1 MGGLSMN
8 SVYWGGYGVVMAT
21 ALVAG
26 CLATAS
32 TAPLLVVA
40 ALVAVAAAM
49 FPALWSPRTAHWVPA
64 IVVGTCA
71 VSQVTTLVFQGP
83 VAGEAETWWLVES
96 VGLVVLVVPAVRR
109 PRGRTAL
116 ALAVLLTATIT
127 ELPLRMVLRVDPPA
141 TFEQAVKLCLA
152 WLLLAAAANGTGCYL
167 RVLDARGRA
176 ALAAERRSQR
186 IELARDLHDFAAH
199 DVTGVVVLAQAA
211 QVLVDQDP
219 KRVGE
224 LLTHI
229 EEAGRQALSS
239 LDRTVHVFTGDDT
252 ATDRHGRHA
261 GETADPGGDALRP
274 RPRDL
279 DGLKAL
285 TDRFARTGGAAVR
298 LDLAD
303 GALADLPWRVSELG
317 YRVVVEALT
326 NVRRHAPGASEV
338 CIAVSRAPYGGM
350 DTLSIT
356 VIDDAPDVGSEK
368 NSGKDSGEPGEPGEP
383 GRLGGG
389 TGLADLRR
397 RVADMGGELAA
408 HPHPSGGWRVSAL
421 LPLVASGPGS
431 GNGQDRPNG

>member
-1 MGGLSMN
+1 MGGLSRN

-21 ALVAG
+21 ALMAG
-26 CLATAS
+26 CLAMAS

-49 FPALWSPRTAHWVPA
+49 FPALWSPRTAHWVPV
-64 IVVGTCA
+64 IVLGTCA
-71 VSQVTTLVFQGP
+71 VSQVATFVFQGP

-96 VGLVVLVVPAVRR
+96 VGLMVLMVPAVRR

-116 ALAVLLTATIT
+116 VLTVLLTATIT

-141 TFEQAVKLCLA
+141 NFEQAVKLCLA
-152 WLLLAAAANGTGCYL
+152 WLLLAAAASGTGCYL
-167 RVLDARGRA
+167 RVLDARGSA
-176 ALAAERRSQR
+176 ALAAERRTQR
-186 IELARDLHDFAAH
+186 LELARDLHDFAAH

-224 LLTHI
+224 LLTRI

-239 LDRTVHVFTGDDT
+239 LDRTVHVFTGDDA
-252 ATDRHGRHA
+252 ATVRHGRHA
-261 GETADPGGDALRP
+261 GETADAGGDAGGDALRP

-317 YRVVVEALT
+317 YRAVVEALT

-356 VIDDAPDVGSEK
+356 VIDDAPNVGSEE
-368 NSGKDSGEPGEPGEP
+368 DSGEPGEPE
-383 GRLGGG
+383 RLGGG
-389 TGLADLRR
+389 TGLADLQRR
-397 RVADMGGELAA
+397 AADMGGELAA
-408 HPHPSGGWRVSAL
+408 HPHPSGGWRVSVL

-431 GNGQDRPNG
+431 GNEQDRPNG

>member
-1 MGGLSMN
+1 MGGLSKN

-26 CLATAS
+26 CLAMAS
-32 TAPLLVVA
+32 TTPLLVVA
-40 ALVAVAAAM
+40 ALAAVAAAM
-49 FPALWSPRTAHWVPA
+49 FPALWSPRTAHWIPA
-64 IVVGTCA
+64 IVLATCA
-71 VSQVTTLVFQGP
+71 VSQVATFVFQGP
-83 VAGEAETWWLVES
+83 VVGGAETWWLVES
-96 VGLVVLVVPAVRR
+96 VALMVLVVPAVRR

-116 ALAVLLTATIT
+116 GLAVLLTATIT

-141 TFEQAVKLCLA
+141 TFAQAVKLCLA
-152 WLLLAAAANGTGCYL
+152 WLLLAAAANGIGCYL
-167 RVLDARGRA
+167 RVLDARGSA
-176 ALAAERRSQR
+176 ALAAERRAHR
-186 IELARDLHDFAAH
+186 LELARDLHDFAAH

-224 LLTHI
+224 LLTRI

-239 LDRTVHVFTGDDT
+239 LDRTVHVFTGDDA
-252 ATDRHGRHA
+252 ATVRHGPHA
-261 GETADPGGDALRP
+261 GETADAGGDALRP

-279 DGLKAL
+279 GGLKAL

-303 GALADLPWRVSELG
+303 GALADLPRRVSELA

-356 VIDDAPDVGSEK
+356 VIDDAPDVGSGE
-368 NSGKDSGEPGEPGEP
+368 DSGEPGESE
-383 GRLGGG
+383 RLGGG
-389 TGLADLRR
+389 TGLADLQRR
-397 RVADMGGELAA
+397 AEDMGGELAA
-408 HPHPSGGWRVSAL
+408 HPHPSGGWQVSVL

-431 GNGQDRPNG
+431 GDEQDRPNG

>member
-21 ALVAG
+21 ALMAG
-26 CLATAS
+26 CLAMAS

-40 ALVAVAAAM
+40 ALVALAAAM
-49 FPALWSPRTAHWVPA
+49 FPALWSPRTAHWVPV
-64 IVVGTCA
+64 IVLGTCA
-71 VSQVTTLVFQGP
+71 VSQVVTFVFQGP

-96 VGLVVLVVPAVRR
+96 VGLMVLMVPAVRR

-116 ALAVLLTATIT
+116 VLTLLLTATIT

-141 TFEQAVKLCLA
+141 NFEQAVKLCLV

-167 RVLDARGRA
+167 RVLDARGSA
-176 ALAAERRSQR
+176 ALAAERRTQR
-186 IELARDLHDFAAH
+186 LELARDLHDFAAH

-224 LLTHI
+224 LLTRI

-239 LDRTVHVFTGDDT
+239 LDRTVHVFTGDDA
-252 ATDRHGRHA
+252 ATVRHGRHA
-261 GETADPGGDALRP
+261 GETADAGGDAGGDALRP

-303 GALADLPWRVSELG
+303 GALADLPRRVSELG
-317 YRVVVEALT
+317 YRAVVEALT

-356 VIDDAPDVGSEK
+356 VIDDAPNVGSEE
-368 NSGKDSGEPGEPGEP
+368 DSGEPGEPE
-383 GRLGGG
+383 RLGGG
-389 TGLADLRR
+389 TGLADLQRR
-397 RVADMGGELAA
+397 AADMGGELAA
-408 HPHPSGGWRVSAL
+408 HPHPSGGWRVSVL

-431 GNGQDRPNG
+431 GNEQDRPNG